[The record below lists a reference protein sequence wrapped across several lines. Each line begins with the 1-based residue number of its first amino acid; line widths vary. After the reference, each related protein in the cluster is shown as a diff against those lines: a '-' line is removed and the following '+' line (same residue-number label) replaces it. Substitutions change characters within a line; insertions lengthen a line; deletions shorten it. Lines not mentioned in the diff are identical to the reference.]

1 MYELIILFLTVF
13 LFIPMCCALFIY
25 FWEKIGEMPELELMI
40 NLWIITFV
48 FSLMFMGH
56 WILWLLL
63 LLPLSTLEAK
73 STNGE
78 FRRPQTIATALG
90 MIWIVLYTSQL
101 QQEIIEPSS
110 YDDVYDHYGGSEP
123 DFVR

>member
-25 FWEKIGEMPELELMI
+25 FWGKIGEIPELELMLI
-40 NLWIITFV
+40 VWTITFV

-56 WILWLLL
+56 WIFWLLL
-63 LLPLSTLEAK
+63 LLPLSIIEEQ

-78 FRRPQTIATALG
+78 FRRFPTIATALG

-101 QQEIIEPSS
+101 QQEIIESSS
-110 YDDVYDHYGGSEP
+110 YDDVYEHYGGSEP